1 MATLYSATLAAG
13 ATSTSIAVVQGT
25 SIGVEV
31 SQPVYVLA
39 ANGALIAELGVKDAA
54 NIIPTNTPITI
65 KAKELNTASSVIT
78 VIGQLAA

>member
-1 MATLYSATLAAG
+1 MATLSSATLAAG
-13 ATSTSIAVVQGT
+13 ATSTSIAVLQGT
-25 SIGVEV
+25 IIGVEV

-39 ANGALIAELGVKDAA
+39 ANGALIAELGTKDAA

-65 KAKELNTASSVIT
+65 KAKELNTTSSVIT

>member
-25 SIGVEV
+25 IVGVEV

-39 ANGALIAELGVKDAA
+39 ANGALIAELGV
-54 NIIPTNTPITI
+54 
-65 KAKELNTASSVIT
+65 
-78 VIGQLAA
+78 

>member
-1 MATLYSATLAAG
+1 MATLYSSTLAPG
-13 ATSTSIAVVQGT
+13 VTSATIAVVQGT
-25 SIGVEV
+25 IVGVEV

-78 VIGQLAA
+78 VTGQE

>member
-25 SIGVEV
+25 IVGVEV

>member
-13 ATSTSIAVVQGT
+13 ATSTSIAVLQGT
-25 SIGVEV
+25 IIGVEV

-39 ANGALIAELGVKDAA
+39 ANGALIAELGIKDAA

>member
-1 MATLYSATLAAG
+1 MATLYSDTLAAG
-13 ATSTSIAVVQGT
+13 ATSTSITVVQGT
-25 SIGVEV
+25 IVGVEV

-78 VIGQLAA
+78 VIGQ